1 MFRVSECHQ
10 FFTCE
15 RREAGPKQL
24 ESIYS
29 IKNYLKLLGWSH
41 PTVWGFGK
49 TNPQHYVRESLETAA
64 HRWTGYCGSFQ
75 IVFRES

>member
-1 MFRVSECHQ
+1 MFRVSECVISSLHVRG
-10 FFTCE
+10 E
-15 RREAGPKQL
+15 KQVL
-24 ESIYS
+24 NSWSPY

-64 HRWTGYCGSFQ
+64 HRWTGFCGSFQ